1 MSSNRVVIVTG
12 ASRGIGAAT
21 AAAFAKRGDIV
32 FANHPDM
39 DGDVHRND
47 IERWRNKHGIAPEC
61 VIPIAADVGNSA
73 EVGAMFATVA
83 KHSGRLDVLVNNAGI
98 SRDHTVAKMTDEE
111 WQAVLGVN
119 LGGTFFCCRSAI
131 ALLTDGGRIISIS
144 SMAAHTGKLWRG
156 QLLGEQSWKSWRLPK
171 HWRWNWLRV
180 ISRSI
185 AICPGFIDTDLTRG
199 MPEQVLQSFVKRI
212 PLKRIGTG
220 QDIANCILFLAS
232 KEAAYITGQAIS
244 INGGLHMTG

>member
-1 MSSNRVVIVTG
+1 MSGSRVVMVTG

-21 AAAFAKRGDIV
+21 AAAFARRGDTV
-32 FANHPDM
+32 FVNHPGM
-39 DGDVHRND
+39 DADVHRKS
-47 IERWRNKHGIAPEC
+47 IERWRDKHGIAPER
-61 VIPIAADVGNSA
+61 VIPIAADVGSSV

-83 KHSGRLDVLVNNAGI
+83 EHPGRLDVLVNNAGI

-111 WQAVLGVN
+111 WQAVLDVN

-131 ALLTDGGRIISIS
+131 PLLADGGRIISIS
-144 SMAAHTGKLWRG
+144 SMAAHTGNFGVANYSASKAGILAFTKTLALELAAR
-156 QLLGEQSWKSWRLPK
+156 
-171 HWRWNWLRV
+171 NITV
-180 ISRSI
+180 N

-199 MPEQVLQSFVKRI
+199 MPEQVLQSFVDRI

-232 KEAAYITGQAIS
+232 AEADYITGQAIS
-244 INGGLHMTG
+244 VNGGVHMTG

>member
-1 MSSNRVVIVTG
+1 MSGNRVVIVTG

-39 DGDVHRND
+39 DADVHRND

-61 VIPIAADVGNSA
+61 VIPIAADVGNST

-119 LGGTFFCCRSAI
+119 LGGTFFCCRSAT

-144 SMAAHTGKLWRG
+144 SMAAHTGNFGVANYSASKAGILAFTKTLALELAAR
-156 QLLGEQSWKSWRLPK
+156 
-171 HWRWNWLRV
+171 NITV
-180 ISRSI
+180 N

-232 KEAAYITGQAIS
+232 AEAAYITGQAIS

>member
-1 MSSNRVVIVTG
+1 
-12 ASRGIGAAT
+12 
-21 AAAFAKRGDIV
+21 
-32 FANHPDM
+32 
-39 DGDVHRND
+39 
-47 IERWRNKHGIAPEC
+47 
-61 VIPIAADVGNSA
+61 
-73 EVGAMFATVA
+73 MFATVA

-111 WQAVLGVN
+111 WQAVLDVN

-131 ALLTDGGRIISIS
+131 PLLADGGRIISIS
-144 SMAAHTGKLWRG
+144 SMAAHTGNFGVANYSASKAGILAFTKTLALELAAR
-156 QLLGEQSWKSWRLPK
+156 
-171 HWRWNWLRV
+171 NITV
-180 ISRSI
+180 N

-199 MPEQVLQSFVKRI
+199 MPEQVLQSFVDRI